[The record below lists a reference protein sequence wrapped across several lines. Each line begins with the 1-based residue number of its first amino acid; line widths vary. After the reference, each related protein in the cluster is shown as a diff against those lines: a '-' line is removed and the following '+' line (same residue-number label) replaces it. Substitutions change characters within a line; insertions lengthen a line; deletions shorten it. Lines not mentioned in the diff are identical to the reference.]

1 MQAGVSACTDK
12 EGRDYCIVVVKG
24 TFAVNNDGKASLAE
38 EQESLIYADVHYGD
52 PGTTSIRYESD
63 FAPVKPKADVLVNG
77 YAYSPTGR
85 PVTQME
91 VELSVGSVRKRV
103 KVYGDRRWMKRLFWI
118 RSSKPTPFVKMP
130 LLYERSFGGTDHSH
144 DKVKYHGTEL
154 RNPVGVGFRKNPEK
168 KSVVGKLLP
177 NLENPDCQIRK
188 WSDNSMPAGFGTVGR
203 GWRPRIQY
211 GGTYAQ
217 QWLDNRF
224 PFLPAD
230 FDEQYFQSAPTD
242 QQFPHLSGGQVINCL
257 NMTPG
262 GKWSIT
268 IPQIDIP
275 VVFKFRD
282 REVKSH
288 PNLDTVILEPDSE
301 RFMLVWRTRIQIRNF
316 HAIDEVLVGRQP
328 QPVEPIGY
336 RGDKPRFK
344 SISDL
349 VVWKRQQGF
358 LNEEEE

>member
-1 MQAGVSACTDK
+1 
-12 EGRDYCIVVVKG
+12 
-24 TFAVNNDGKASLAE
+24 
-38 EQESLIYADVHYGD
+38 
-52 PGTTSIRYESD
+52 
-63 FAPVKPKADVLVNG
+63 
-77 YAYSPTGR
+77 
-85 PVTQME
+85 
-91 VELSVGSVRKRV
+91 
-103 KVYGDRRWMKRLFWI
+103 
-118 RSSKPTPFVKMP
+118 
-130 LLYERSFGGTDHSH
+130 
-144 DKVKYHGTEL
+144 
-154 RNPVGVGFRKNPEK
+154 
-168 KSVVGKLLP
+168 
-177 NLENPDCQIRK
+177 
-188 WSDNSMPAGFGTVGR
+188 
-203 GWRPRIQY
+203 
-211 GGTYAQ
+211 
-217 QWLDNRF
+217 
-224 PFLPAD
+224 LPAD